1 MFFEHQFLE
10 ANDFLF
16 YQSYDKTYP
25 LVLFIVEYIFWGV
38 LCFLSTVKFRRN
50 YYYALFFYFSLGH
63 ERFIRVIKLK
73 KLYKYKVGG
82 LNADEDDDEDH
93 EEEEGGDS
101 DKEDSSSKR

>member
-1 MFFEHQFLE
+1 M
-10 ANDFLF
+10 
-16 YQSYDKTYP
+16 
-25 LVLFIVEYIFWGV
+25 
-38 LCFLSTVKFRRN
+38 CFLSTVKFRRN
-50 YYYALFFYFSLGH
+50 CYYAVFFYFSLGH

-101 DKEDSSSKR
+101 DKEDSAGKRYWCWLARYKLQRNTGHAYIFQER